1 MAWSAAR
8 IGGERRRNVGGDGGD
23 ETLAQ
28 PLVAVVGGEKREK
41 QTQRFEESGGY
52 GPAEIRQKLLAGAS
66 IVGSARFI
74 LSAFFR
80 LLLLFVEQ

>member
-28 PLVAVVGGEKREK
+28 PLVAPVGGEKREK
-41 QTQRFEESGGY
+41 QTQRFEERA
-52 GPAEIRQKLLAGAS
+52 GPFLSWARPVLFCLPSLGCCFFLLNNNPA
-66 IVGSARFI
+66 FI
-74 LSAFFR
+74 
-80 LLLLFVEQ
+80 